1 MRFSEFKEQRT
12 DEIAPVALAAIRGVG
27 AAAGAV
33 GRVGQKMGQQVKK
46 AGKAALSVAGQAAAD
61 AALQKGK
68 KVKVAPNA
76 EVQIDKIQGDEITLS
91 DPKNKQAPKTV
102 ISKKG
107 PEAQNLLQKSLT
119 K

>member
-1 MRFSEFKEQRT
+1 MRFHEFKESRT
-12 DEIAPVALAAIRGVG
+12 DEIAPVALAALRGVG
-27 AAAGAV
+27 SLAK
-33 GRVGQKMGQQVKK
+33 KMGTAVKT
-46 AGKAALSVAGQAAAD
+46 AGKAALTQAGMAAAD

-68 KVKVAPNA
+68 KVKLAPNA
-76 EVQIDKIQGDEITLS
+76 EVEIDKVQGDEITLK

-107 PEAQNLLQKSLT
+107 PEAQNLLKKSLS

>member
-1 MRFSEFKEQRT
+1 MRFHEFKESRT
-12 DEIAPVALAAIRGVG
+12 DEIAPLALGLLRGVTTIG
-27 AAAGAV
+27 GGVAKAAKG
-33 GRVGQKMGQQVKK
+33 MGSAVKK
-46 AGKAALSVAGQAAAD
+46 AGKAALTQAGMAAAD

-68 KVKVAPNA
+68 KVKLAPNA
-76 EVQIDKIQGDEITLS
+76 EVQIDKVQGDEITLS

-107 PEAQNLLQKSLT
+107 PEAQNLLKKSLA

>member
-1 MRFSEFKEQRT
+1 MRFHEFKEART
-12 DEIAPVALAAIRGVG
+12 DEIAPLALAAIRGVG

-33 GRVGQKMGQQVKK
+33 GRVGAKMGGAVAK
-46 AGKAALSVAGQAAAD
+46 AGKAALSQAGMAAAD

-76 EVQIDKIQGDEITLS
+76 EVQIDKVQGDEITLS

-102 ISKKG
+102 ISKKS
-107 PEAQNLLQKSLT
+107 PEAQILLQKSLT